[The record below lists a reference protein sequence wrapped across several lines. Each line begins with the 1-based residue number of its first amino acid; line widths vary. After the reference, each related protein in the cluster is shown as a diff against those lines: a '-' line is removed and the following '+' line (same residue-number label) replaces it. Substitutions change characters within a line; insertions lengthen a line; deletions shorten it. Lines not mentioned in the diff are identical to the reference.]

1 MALKEGLSKNLISGE
16 SFSSGYH
23 LMLGKQ
29 DIINRNRGKRKYFRP
44 AIKQLLSIAQYAW
57 KNFLGNNI
65 FETKEFEID
74 FAEYEIVTSNKEREE
89 YYTISLNNN
98 TLNLVDIELMK
109 NPDLGNDREK
119 AMKIVE
125 QRASE
130 NKLIR
135 EKLYSNMESLNE
147 MLNNNEE

>member
-1 MALKEGLSKNLISGE
+1 
-16 SFSSGYH
+16 
-23 LMLGKQ
+23 MLGKQ

-130 NKLIR
+130 NKL
-135 EKLYSNMESLNE
+135 KALMKC
-147 MLNNNEE
+147 